1 MEHEQMDALQL
12 ADWCEGNRSVHGHSE
27 SVAKELRRQHA
38 RIQELESR
46 RSADTAGAL
55 FDFAGYLTTLPA
67 KAAFPVGSH
76 HSAEPMVEALK
87 AWAKTRALSLES
99 ADVVGWDE
107 GKKTAPPVV
116 VWEVNFTEREEFE
129 AWWMLSPMT
138 SNQRPARL
146 PDGQYANSLADHAWN
161 GWQGRAAATIDL
173 TEGMLEKVAAPDGW
187 KLVPVEVTPE
197 MEAAYYDPRKGVG
210 AAAEWGAMLDAAPNV
225 DAPMMGMAPPA
236 TAPGVLPERVGR
248 IGHGFAL
255 LYRADKPIH
264 QVVEEQGLKIGDDL
278 FSAPQVCKLLARDLG
293 GVNLDRLDKALIKL
307 GHATWVSQAEAAAN
321 IPHWVNALTRCVLET
336 PVAAPQPQADARDAE
351 RWRFIKRKLCLTGN
365 GDGTCAMQALNLPAR
380 ILGWPDVGELAIAQF
395 LDAAIDAAIAVHKEK
410 TE

>member
-27 SVAKELRRQHA
+27 SVAKELRRLHA
-38 RIQELESR
+38 RNQELESR

-99 ADVVGWDE
+99 ADVVGWVE
-107 GKKTAPPVV
+107 GKKTAPPAAA
-116 VWEVNFTEREEFE
+116 WEVSFTEREEFE

-138 SNQRPARL
+138 SNKRPARL

-173 TEGMLEKVAAPDGW
+173 TEGMLEKVAAP
-187 KLVPVEVTPE
+187 V
-197 MEAAYYDPRKGVG
+197 
-210 AAAEWGAMLDAAPNV
+210 
-225 DAPMMGMAPPA
+225 
-236 TAPGVLPERVGR
+236 VLPERVGR

-264 QVVEEQGLKIGDDL
+264 QVVKEQGLKIGDDL

-307 GHATWVSQAEAAAN
+307 GYATWVSQAEAAAN

-336 PVAAPQPQADARDAE
+336 PVAAPQPQADCLRETAELKRLSACCPELNMNNYGHDDVDELNSWAIEVSQYIDRAICQPQEDALDAE
-351 RWRFIKRKLCLTGN
+351 RWRFIKRKLCLSGN

-395 LDAAIDAAIAVHKEK
+395 LDEAIDAAIAAAKEN
-410 TE
+410 T